1 MKLDLRRHGML
12 LVGLGI
18 VLVMSALALLA
29 PWIAPYDP
37 AALNLDHILRGTS
50 LETLAGK
57 GLILQ

>member
-29 PWIAPYDP
+29 PSICLERMPSGAMSSP
-37 AALNLDHILRGTS
+37 ACCMVRVYRCG
-50 LETLAGK
+50 
-57 GLILQ
+57 

>member
-29 PWIAPYDP
+29 PSISGGSYREAM
-37 AALNLDHILRGTS
+37 
-50 LETLAGK
+50 
-57 GLILQ
+57 